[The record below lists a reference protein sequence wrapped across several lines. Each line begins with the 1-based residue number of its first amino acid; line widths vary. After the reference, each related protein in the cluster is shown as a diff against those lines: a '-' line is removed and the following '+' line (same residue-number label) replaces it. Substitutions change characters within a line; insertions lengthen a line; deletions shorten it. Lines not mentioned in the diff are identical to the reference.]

1 MIFRETEGDT
11 LTKTVEPS
19 ARGTISRAEEF
30 EAMFRLHFGKIR
42 GYLRRQGLSPERSSE
57 LAQETFFRA
66 WRAFDDFRED
76 ASPSTWLFTI
86 ARRLL
91 LNELRSRRALK
102 RNSPEVSLDEDD
114 DNPLEIP
121 GPGHDPENH
130 FLEEE
135 DREVLLRA
143 LESLP
148 EQMRQCM
155 QLRLGD
161 LKYRE
166 IAEIQGIS
174 IETVKSHLHQ
184 GRRRLAEL
192 LSDHFA
198 VDLDDDGR
206 KDE

>member
-1 MIFRETEGDT
+1 MPESIGLDAHGE
-11 LTKTVEPS
+11 
-19 ARGTISRAEEF
+19 ASRDEKF
-30 EAMFRLHFGKIR
+30 EIIFRLHFGKIR

-66 WRAFDDFRED
+66 WRAFDEFRED

-102 RNSPEVSLDEDD
+102 RNLPEVSLDEDGE
-114 DNPLEIP
+114 NPLEIADL
-121 GPGHDPENH
+121 GHDPEDH
-130 FLEEE
+130 VLEEE

-198 VDLDDDGR
+198 VDLDDGR